1 MGPLA
6 GLRVIEMAGIGPA
19 PFCGMLLAD
28 MGAEVIRIDRLV
40 PSGLGVETPVK
51 YDLFN
56 RNKKSVALDLKSP
69 DGVAVARRL
78 IARAD
83 MVFEGFRPGVMEKL
97 GLGPDA
103 CLADNPK
110 LVYGR
115 MTGWGQ
121 DGPLALA
128 AGHDLNYIALTG
140 ALSAIGPTG
149 GAPVAPLN
157 LVGDFGGG
165 AMYLAMG
172 MLAALVEAKSSG
184 RGQVVDAAIVDGTAS
199 LMTMFH
205 SFQQMGAWDLQ
216 RGNNIIDG
224 GAPFYAV
231 YETSDGKHVSVGA
244 IETKFYAELLDRLGL
259 AGEALPKQHDK
270 KRWPELRARF
280 AAVFR
285 GKTRDEWCAILEGTD
300 ACFAPVLDMVE
311 AREHAHM
318 AARNIHTEVDG
329 VVNPAPA
336 PRFSRTP
343 SEIAR
348 PAVASGS
355 STADVLAAF
364 GFGAEEIERLKA
376 TGISR

>member
-28 MGAEVIRIDRLV
+28 MGAEVIRVDRLV

-56 RNKKSVALDLKSP
+56 RNKKSIALDLKSP

-78 IARAD
+78 IAKAD
-83 MVFEGFRPGVMEKL
+83 IVFEGFRPGVMEKL

-140 ALSAIGPTG
+140 ALGAIGETG

-172 MLAALVEAKSSG
+172 MLAALVEAKGSG

-205 SFQQMGAWDLQ
+205 SFQQMGAWSLQ

-231 YETSDGKHVSVGA
+231 YETSDGKYVSVGA
-244 IETKFYAELLDRLGL
+244 IETKFYAELLERLGL
-259 AGEALPKQHDK
+259 AGETLPKQHDK

-280 AAVFR
+280 AEIFR
-285 GKTRDEWCAILEGTD
+285 GKTRDEWCALLEGTD

-318 AARNIHTEVDG
+318 AARNIHPEVDG

-343 SEIAR
+343 SAIAH

-364 GFGAEEIERLKA
+364 GFGAEEIESLKA
-376 TGISR
+376 AGVSS

>member
-28 MGAEVIRIDRLV
+28 MGAEVIRVDRLV

-56 RNKKSVALDLKSP
+56 RNKKSIALDLKSP

-78 IARAD
+78 IAQAD

-97 GLGPDA
+97 GLGPDL

-140 ALSAIGPTG
+140 ALGAIGETG

-172 MLAALVEAKSSG
+172 MLAALVEAKGSG

-205 SFQQMGAWDLQ
+205 SFQQMGAWSLQ

-231 YETSDGKHVSVGA
+231 YETSDGKYVSVGA
-244 IETKFYAELLDRLGL
+244 IETKFYAELLERLGL
-259 AGEALPKQHDK
+259 AGETLPKQHDK

-280 AAVFR
+280 AEIFR
-285 GKTRDEWCAILEGTD
+285 GKSRDEWCAILEGTD
-300 ACFAPVLDMVE
+300 ACFAPVLDMIE
-311 AREHAHM
+311 ARTHAHM
-318 AARNIHTEVDG
+318 AARNIHPEVDG

-343 SEIAR
+343 SEIAH

-376 TGISR
+376 AGVSS

>member
-19 PFCGMLLAD
+19 PFCGMLLAE

-56 RNKKSVALDLKSP
+56 RNKKSIALDLKSP

-78 IARAD
+78 IAQAD

-231 YETSDGKHVSVGA
+231 YETSDGKYVSVGA

-318 AARNIHTEVDG
+318 AARNIHPEVDG

-343 SEIAR
+343 SEIAH